1 MPTTLR
7 FRRYSNTSLSTITGA
22 DGELII
28 DETNKTL
35 TVHDGST
42 AGGSRLATEAFALS
56 HGGSNVASILPSYT
70 GNVGASNI
78 LLTNHAGLH
87 TQSSTESTFTANLQ
101 NDVTGFYVEDSGSA
115 AVYAATNIVIE
126 TNSAG
131 SNGSNNWIFNIDGSL
146 QFPDSTRQLTG
157 FKGYATDN
165 TARTLAQAAYNAANA
180 DLTLLSNELTSND
193 QFIATINASQNTLI
207 SSAYS
212 TANAAVANTVTLF
225 GIEATQNTNIT
236 NATNLAQAA
245 FNYANSIPIIDSVAR
260 TTANSAQANTIVIQG
275 VDVSQN
281 SNIALLQGAMTSANA
296 NIAAALAQ
304 ANAAFVQANIAATII
319 PQNPQSSNYV
329 LVSSDAGKHLYYTNG
344 SAVSLYIPWTA
355 NTTFANG
362 TSIIIVSHTSSN
374 VTVTPNVGVTMY
386 LAGNTTSAS
395 RNVTTYGMATLLMTA
410 ANTWY
415 INGTGVY

>member
-1 MPTTLR
+1 
-7 FRRYSNTSLSTITGA
+7 
-22 DGELII
+22 
-28 DETNKTL
+28 
-35 TVHDGST
+35 
-42 AGGSRLATEAFALS
+42 
-56 HGGSNVASILPSYT
+56 
-70 GNVGASNI
+70 
-78 LLTNHAGLH
+78 
-87 TQSSTESTFTANLQ
+87 
-101 NDVTGFYVEDSGSA
+101 
-115 AVYAATNIVIE
+115 
-126 TNSAG
+126 
-131 SNGSNNWIFNIDGSL
+131 
-146 QFPDSTRQLTG
+146 
-157 FKGYATDN
+157 
-165 TARTLAQAAYNAANA
+165 
-180 DLTLLSNELTSND
+180 
-193 QFIATINASQNTLI
+193 
-207 SSAYS
+207 
-212 TANAAVANTVTLF
+212 
-225 GIEATQNTNIT
+225 
-236 NATNLAQAA
+236 
-245 FNYANSIPIIDSVAR
+245 
-260 TTANSAQANTIVIQG
+260 
-275 VDVSQN
+275 
-281 SNIALLQGAMTSANA
+281 MTSANA